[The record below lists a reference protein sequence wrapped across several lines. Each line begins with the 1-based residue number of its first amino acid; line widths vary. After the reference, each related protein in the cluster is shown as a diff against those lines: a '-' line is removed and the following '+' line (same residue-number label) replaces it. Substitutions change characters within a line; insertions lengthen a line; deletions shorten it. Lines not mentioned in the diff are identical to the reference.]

1 MKWFWLIWSFDACCA
16 LIALWFFGSGIRT
29 ATNPG
34 DYLASWLPVLGFVVA
49 ILAGS
54 IWLRGKDCLLWA
66 KLCLFAGA
74 LPGLLWGG
82 LFVVMMLFGNNK
94 WN

>member
-1 MKWFWLIWSFDACCA
+1 M
-16 LIALWFFGSGIRT
+16 RT
-29 ATNPG
+29 AANPG

-54 IWLRGKDCLLWA
+54 IWLKGREHMLWA

-82 LFVVMMLFGNNK
+82 LFVVMMLFGDNK